1 MTDICVLTGTLKARW
16 IQLPEKSYLAIFSTL
31 KQDVIAEEFKIKDV
45 SSWAITRVEKISVS
59 VFLPNEHS
67 MDDWFAAVYALPTIW
82 PDVSI
87 METNNLRKMVRHD
100 FHHMRK
106 KYGVSSM

>member
-1 MTDICVLTGTLKARW
+1 MSL
-16 IQLPEKSYLAIFSTL
+16 QKSSKSKMSLLGRSP
-31 KQDVIAEEFKIKDV
+31 
-45 SSWAITRVEKISVS
+45 RVEKISVS

-100 FHHMRK
+100 FPSHAEEVRK
-106 KYGVSSM
+106 CLVCEERLSFRSNQPEAI